1 MLVAVLALLG
11 GLLLVDVGGSRAE
24 AARCERFTAEAQA
37 RRADA
42 PVVDGRRI
50 VVIGD
55 SWSAGLGLDD
65 PDDAWTSRI
74 PGRAHVDAFSGS
86 GFSRFASP
94 CDGAAFGDRA
104 ARAVAG
110 GADLV
115 LVEGGLNDVDQP
127 LRSVRAGFAAV
138 MRALDGAPV
147 VVVGPASAPARAHG
161 VERVDALLERLAE
174 AHGATYVSTLGLTLS
189 YLDDGLH
196 LTAEGHRDFGDFV
209 ASEMGRGPG

>member
-1 MLVAVLALLG
+1 MLVLALLG
-11 GLLLVDVGGSRAE
+11 GLLLFDVGGTRAD

-37 RRADA
+37 RRAVE
-42 PVVDGRRI
+42 PVADGQRI

-65 PDDAWTSRI
+65 PDDAWTSRLR
-74 PGRAHVDAFSGS
+74 GRVHVDAFSGS

-127 LRSVRAGFAAV
+127 PRSVRAGFTAV
-138 MRALDGAPV
+138 MRALDGVPV
-147 VVVGPASAPARAHG
+147 VVVGPALAPARERG
-161 VERVDALLERLAE
+161 VRHVDALLARLAA

-196 LTAEGHRDFGDFV
+196 LTPEGHRDFGDFV
-209 ASEMGRGPG
+209 SSGMVGSSG